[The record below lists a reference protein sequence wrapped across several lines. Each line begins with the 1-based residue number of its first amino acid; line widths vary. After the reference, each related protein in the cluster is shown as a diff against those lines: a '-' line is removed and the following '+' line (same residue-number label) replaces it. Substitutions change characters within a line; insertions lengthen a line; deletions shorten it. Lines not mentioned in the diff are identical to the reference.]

1 MSNEQMSRGMRMIE
15 SAAEKAGLRLGSRAV
30 DSFRGVVRLSFEKE
44 VQTGSRAQLRAP
56 AFEFS
61 RKFVE
66 DLPAQKED
74 QSAAGECRDSEWN
87 CRRSDGS

>member
-1 MSNEQMSRGMRMIE
+1 MIE

-30 DSFRGVVRLSFEKE
+30 DSFRGVVRLSFEEE

-61 RKFVE
+61 REFVE
-66 DLPAQKED
+66 DLPAQKGISIGGYRND
-74 QSAAGECRDSEWN
+74 VRTAFQKA
-87 CRRSDGS
+87 